1 MAQDDMFVVMYRIIA
16 YLYDCMKNGEDPDIM
31 QYGFTATGIPEPY
44 WNKVMKQL
52 VDHGLIDGVLVIT
65 TGSGELIVTPTD
77 PTVTMEGVQFAQEN
91 SMMAKAAKFLKD
103 AKASIP
109 FI

>member
-1 MAQDDMFVVMYRIIA
+1 MAQDDMFVVMYKILA
-16 YLYDCMKNGEDPDIM
+16 YLYDCMKRGEKPKNNEWDAAAMGVP
-31 QYGFTATGIPEPY
+31 QPY
-44 WNKVMKQL
+44 WTQVVVQM
-52 VDHGLIDGVLVIT
+52 VEHGLIEGVA
-65 TGSGELIVTPTD
+65 VTHSDNAVHVFPVS
-77 PTVTMEGVQFAQEN
+77 PQVTMEGVQFAQEN